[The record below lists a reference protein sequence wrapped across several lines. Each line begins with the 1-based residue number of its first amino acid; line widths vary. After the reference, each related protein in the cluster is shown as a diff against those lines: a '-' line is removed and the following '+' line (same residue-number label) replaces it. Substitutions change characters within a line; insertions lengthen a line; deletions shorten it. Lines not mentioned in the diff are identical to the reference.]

1 MIDHMQHMKASGS
14 QLKRVEADLI
24 KKRKDELKHAQDI
37 RCLFERKM
45 ERANHLYLELSTV
58 LLQLEEREKEIKE

>member
-1 MIDHMQHMKASGS
+1 MKVSGGD
-14 QLKRVEADLI
+14 LKRIEADLI
-24 KKRKDELKHAQDI
+24 RKRKDELKHAQDI

-58 LLQLEEREKEIKE
+58 MLQLEEREREIQE